1 MVVFEYMY
9 VVKKKWQLHKFVNR
23 RNVSIEPSKLK
34 VYVILDPKCQLKNPS
49 LALLKAAVLFEK
61 KLSKDIRQLIC
72 KKVQFKIYQNISL
85 ATAV

>member
-1 MVVFEYMY
+1 M
-9 VVKKKWQLHKFVNR
+9 
-23 RNVSIEPSKLK
+23 SIEEPEFGFIKS
-34 VYVILDPKCQLKNPS
+34 S
-49 LALLKAAVLFEK
+49 GFVLK